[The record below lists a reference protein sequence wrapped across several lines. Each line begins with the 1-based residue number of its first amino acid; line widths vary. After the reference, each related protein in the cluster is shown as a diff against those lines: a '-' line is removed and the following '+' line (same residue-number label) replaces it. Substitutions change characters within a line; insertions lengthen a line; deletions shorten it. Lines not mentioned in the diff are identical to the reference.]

1 MIRHKNK
8 PLHVKYALYTL
19 ALTLGAFVISGCT
32 SEKKD
37 EILKGMPAVPPLSVA
52 TYQVVAMDVPVSLE
66 YPAKVKSMQQV
77 NVVARVSGVLEKKHF
92 TEGSFVKAGDMLY
105 QIDSDRYEA
114 LMQEA
119 VADVGVK
126 EATLK
131 QATRDWDR
139 TKVLF
144 DQDAVSQKE
153 RDAAL
158 SAFESAGAS
167 LKASQSALKKA
178 TIDFNYTKVKATISG
193 MTSLNAQDVG
203 SYVGSSSD
211 TMTLTT
217 ITQTNPVY
225 VEFSISDIELLKK
238 RYVMGSGNW
247 SSIAQ
252 AKLPVQLSTPDGTK
266 YTKAGTLD
274 FLDSSVDGETSTI
287 KARATFSNPNN
298 ILIPGLFVRVNV
310 EGLVYKDAL
319 SVPQKALLQD
329 ATGSFVYVLKEGKA
343 HKLPVKAGTVHNDT
357 YIIESG
363 LNAGD
368 VVITNNLTKLRPGSA
383 ITITEVKE

>member
-1 MIRHKNK
+1 MTTNRVY
-8 PLHVKYALYTL
+8 LTYARYALIGV
-19 ALTLGAFVISGCT
+19 LGAFLVTGC
-32 SEKKD
+32 SSQDKKTA
-37 EILKGMPAVPPLSVA
+37 GMPAMPPLSVS
-52 TYQVVAMDVPVSLE
+52 TYKVITSDVPVSLE

-77 NVVARVSGVLEKKHF
+77 SIVARVSGVLEKKYF
-92 TEGSFVKAGDMLY
+92 TEGSFVKAGETLY

-131 QATRDWDR
+131 QATRDWER
-139 TKVLF
+139 TKALF

-158 SAFESAGAS
+158 SAYESAGAS
-167 LKASQSALKKA
+167 LKSSQAALKKA

-217 ITQTNPVY
+217 ITQTDPIY
-225 VEFSISDIELLKK
+225 VEFSLPDIELLKK
-238 RYVMGSGNW
+238 RYVMGTGNW
-247 SSIAQ
+247 NSLAQ
-252 AKLPVQLSTPDGTK
+252 AKLPIQLSTPDGTK
-266 YTKAGTLD
+266 YAKTGTLD
-274 FLDSSVDGETSTI
+274 FIDSYVDAETSTI
-287 KARATFSNPNN
+287 KARATFANPNN

-310 EGLVYKDAL
+310 EGLVYKDAI
-319 SVPQKALLQD
+319 SIPQKALLQE
-329 ATGSFVYVLKEGKA
+329 AIGSFVYVVKEGKA
-343 HKLPVKAGTVHNDT
+343 TKVPVKAGTVHNDT

-363 LNAGD
+363 LSAGD
-368 VVITNNLTKLRPGSA
+368 VVITDNLTKLRPGSA
-383 ITITEVKE
+383 VNVIEAKE

>member
-1 MIRHKNK
+1 MTKNRV
-8 PLHVKYALYTL
+8 LITYASYAL
-19 ALTLGAFVISGCT
+19 AVTLGAFLVAGC
-32 SEKKD
+32 SSQDKKAA
-37 EILKGMPAVPPLSVA
+37 GMPAMPPLSVS
-52 TYQVVAMDVPVSLE
+52 TYKVVASDVPVSLE

-119 VADVGVK
+119 IADVGVK

-131 QATRDWDR
+131 QATRDWER

-144 DQDAVSQKE
+144 AQDAVSQKE

-158 SAFESAGAS
+158 SAYESASAS
-167 LKASQSALKKA
+167 LKASNAALKKA

-211 TMTLTT
+211 TMALTT
-217 ITQTNPVY
+217 ITQTDPVY
-225 VEFSISDIELLKK
+225 VEFSLPDIELLKK
-238 RYVMGSGNW
+238 RYVMGQGNW
-247 SSIAQ
+247 NSIAQ
-252 AKLPVQLSTPDGTK
+252 AKLPVGLSTPDGSK
-266 YTKAGTLD
+266 YAKAGTLD
-274 FLDSSVDGETSTI
+274 FIDSYVDAETSTI

-310 EGLVYKDAL
+310 EGLVYKDAI
-319 SVPQKALLQD
+319 SIPQMALLQD
-329 ATGSFVYVLKEGKA
+329 ATGSYVFVAKEGKA
-343 HKLPVKAGTVHNDT
+343 HKVPVKAGTVHNNT

-368 VVITNNLTKLRPGSA
+368 VVITNNLTKLRPGAA
-383 ITITEVKE
+383 INLAEAKE

>member
-1 MIRHKNK
+1 MTINRVY
-8 PLHVKYALYTL
+8 LTYARYALIG
-19 ALTLGAFVISGCT
+19 TLGAFLLTGC
-32 SEKKD
+32 SSQDKKVAG
-37 EILKGMPAVPPLSVA
+37 GMPAMPPLSVA
-52 TYQVVAMDVPVSLE
+52 TYKVVASDVPVSLE

-92 TEGSFVKAGDMLY
+92 TEGSFVKAGDTLY

-119 VADVGVK
+119 IADVGMK

-131 QATRDWDR
+131 QATRDWER

-144 DQDAVSQKE
+144 EQDALSQKE

-167 LKASQSALKKA
+167 LKASQAALKKA

-217 ITQTNPVY
+217 ITQTDPIY
-225 VEFSISDIELLKK
+225 VEFSLPDIELLKK
-238 RYVMGSGNW
+238 RYVMGTGNW
-247 SSIAQ
+247 NSIAQ
-252 AKLPVQLSTPDGTK
+252 AKLPVQLSTPDGSK
-266 YTKAGTLD
+266 YAKAGTLD
-274 FLDSSVDGETSTI
+274 FIDSYVDSETSTI
-287 KARATFSNPNN
+287 KARATFANPNN

-310 EGLVYKDAL
+310 EGLVYKDAI
-319 SVPQKALLQD
+319 SIPQKALLQE
-329 ATGSFVYVLKEGKA
+329 AIGSFVYVVKEGKA
-343 HKLPVKAGTVHNDT
+343 TKVPVKAGTVHNDT

-363 LNAGD
+363 LSAGD

-383 ITITEVKE
+383 VNVAEAKE

>member
-1 MIRHKNK
+1 MTKNRV
-8 PLHVKYALYTL
+8 LITYASYAL
-19 ALTLGAFVISGCT
+19 AVTLGAFLVAGC
-32 SEKKD
+32 SSQDKKAA
-37 EILKGMPAVPPLSVA
+37 GMPAMPPLSVS
-52 TYQVVAMDVPVSLE
+52 TYKVVASDVPVSLE

-119 VADVGVK
+119 IADVGVK

-131 QATRDWDR
+131 QATRDWER

-144 DQDAVSQKE
+144 AQDAVSQKE

-158 SAFESAGAS
+158 SAYESASAS
-167 LKASQSALKKA
+167 LKASNAAFKKA

-211 TMTLTT
+211 TMALTT
-217 ITQTNPVY
+217 ITQTDPVY
-225 VEFSISDIELLKK
+225 VEFSLPDIELLKK
-238 RYVMGSGNW
+238 RYVMGQGNW
-247 SSIAQ
+247 NSIAQ
-252 AKLPVQLSTPDGTK
+252 AKLPVQLSTPDGSK
-266 YTKAGTLD
+266 YAKAGTLD
-274 FLDSSVDGETSTI
+274 FIDSYVDAETSTI

-310 EGLVYKDAL
+310 EGLVYKDAI
-319 SVPQKALLQD
+319 SIPQMALLQD
-329 ATGSFVYVLKEGKA
+329 ATGSYVFVAKEGKA
-343 HKLPVKAGTVHNDT
+343 HKIPVKAGTVHNNT

-368 VVITNNLTKLRPGSA
+368 VVITNNLTKLRPGAA
-383 ITITEVKE
+383 INLAEAKE

>member
-1 MIRHKNK
+1 MTKNR
-8 PLHVKYALYTL
+8 VYMTYARYALV
-19 ALTLGAFVISGCT
+19 ATLGAFLVAGCT
-32 SEKKD
+32 SQDKKGAQ
-37 EILKGMPAVPPLSVA
+37 GMPAMPPLSVA
-52 TYQVVAMDVPVSLE
+52 TYKVVSSDVPVSLE

-77 NVVARVSGVLEKKHF
+77 SIVARVSGVLEKKHF

-131 QATRDWDR
+131 QATRDWER

-144 DQDAVSQKE
+144 EQDAVSQKE

-167 LKASQSALKKA
+167 LKASHATLKKA

-217 ITQTNPVY
+217 ITQTDPVY
-225 VEFSISDIELLKK
+225 VEFSLPDIELLKK

-252 AKLPVQLSTPDGTK
+252 AKLPVQLSTPDGSK
-266 YTKAGTLD
+266 YAKAGTLD
-274 FLDSSVDGETSTI
+274 FIDSYVDAETSTI
-287 KARATFSNPNN
+287 KARATFANPNN

-310 EGLVYKDAL
+310 EGLVYKDAI
-319 SVPQKALLQD
+319 SIPQIALLQD
-329 ATGSFVYVLKEGKA
+329 ATGSYVYVAKEGKA
-343 HKLPVKAGTVHNDT
+343 HKVPVKAGTVHHDT

-368 VVITNNLTKLRPGSA
+368 VVITNNLTKIRPGSA
-383 ITITEVKE
+383 INLAEAKE

>member
-1 MIRHKNK
+1 MTKTLVTKTYAR
-8 PLHVKYALYTL
+8 YALI
-19 ALTLGAFVISGCT
+19 ATLGAFLITGCS
-32 SEKKD
+32 SEDKKVGAQ
-37 EILKGMPAVPPLSVA
+37 GMPSLPPLAVA
-52 TYQVVAMDVPVSLE
+52 TYKVVASDVPVSLE

-77 NVVARVSGVLEKKHF
+77 SIVARVSGVLEKKHF

-139 TKVLF
+139 TKALF
-144 DQDAVSQKE
+144 EQDALSQKE

-158 SAFESAGAS
+158 SAYESAGAS
-167 LKASQSALKKA
+167 LKASQAALKKA

-193 MTSLNAQDVG
+193 LTSLNTQDVG

-217 ITQTNPVY
+217 ITQTDPVY
-225 VEFSISDIELLKK
+225 VEFSLPDIELLKK
-238 RYVMGSGNW
+238 RYVMGQGNW

-252 AKLPVQLSTPDGTK
+252 AKLPVQLSTPDGSK
-266 YTKAGTLD
+266 YAKAGTLD
-274 FLDSSVDGETSTI
+274 FLDSSVDAETSTI

-329 ATGSFVYVLKEGKA
+329 ATGSFVYIAKEGKA
-343 HKLPVKAGTVHNDT
+343 HKLPVKAGTVHDDT

-368 VVITNNLTKLRPGSA
+368 VVITNNLTKLRPGAA
-383 ITITEVKE
+383 ISVAEAKE

>member
-1 MIRHKNK
+1 MTKQSVYLTYAR
-8 PLHVKYALYTL
+8 YAL
-19 ALTLGAFVISGCT
+19 AVTLGAFLVTGC
-32 SEKKD
+32 SSQDKKAGAQ
-37 EILKGMPAVPPLSVA
+37 GMPAMPPLSVS
-52 TYQVVAMDVPVSLE
+52 TYKVVASDVPVSLE

-77 NVVARVSGVLEKKHF
+77 SIVARVSGVLEKKHF

-119 VADVGVK
+119 IADVGVK

-131 QATRDWDR
+131 QTTRDWDR

-144 DQDAVSQKE
+144 EQDAVSQKE
-153 RDAAL
+153 RDSAL
-158 SAFESAGAS
+158 SAYESAGAS
-167 LKASQSALKKA
+167 LKASQATLKKA

-193 MTSLNAQDVG
+193 MTSLNTQDIG

-217 ITQTNPVY
+217 ITQTDPVY
-225 VEFSISDIELLKK
+225 VEFSLPDIELLKK
-238 RYVMGSGNW
+238 RYVMGQGNW

-252 AKLPVQLSTPDGTK
+252 AKLPVQLSTSDGNK
-266 YTKAGTLD
+266 YAKAGTLD
-274 FLDSSVDGETSTI
+274 FIDSYVDSETSTI

-310 EGLVYKDAL
+310 EGLVYKDAI
-319 SVPQKALLQD
+319 SIPQKALLQE
-329 ATGSFVYVLKEGKA
+329 AIGSFVYVVKEGKA
-343 HKLPVKAGTVHNDT
+343 AKVPVKSGTVHNDT

-368 VVITNNLTKLRPGSA
+368 VIITNNLTKLRPGSA
-383 ITITEVKE
+383 VVVAEAKE

>member
-1 MIRHKNK
+1 MVKNK
-8 PLHVKYALYTL
+8 IYVTYARYALL
-19 ALTLGAFVISGCT
+19 AALGAFLVSGC
-32 SEKKD
+32 SNEGDKKAAA
-37 EILKGMPAVPPLSVA
+37 GMPAMPPLPV
-52 TYQVVAMDVPVSLE
+52 TTFKVVAQDVPVSLE

-77 NVVARVSGVLEKKHF
+77 GIVARVSGVLEKKYF
-92 TEGSFVKAGDMLY
+92 TEGSYVKAGDTLY
-105 QIDSDRYEA
+105 QIDSDRYAA

-131 QATRDWDR
+131 QATRDWER

-158 SAFESAGAS
+158 SAYETAGAS
-167 LKASQSALKKA
+167 LKASQAALKKA

-193 MTSLNAQDVG
+193 MTSLNTQDIG
-203 SYVGSSSD
+203 SYVGSSAD

-217 ITQTNPVY
+217 ITQTDPIY
-225 VEFSISDIELLKK
+225 VEFSLPDIDLLKK
-238 RYVMGSGNW
+238 RYVMNNGNW
-247 SSIAQ
+247 NTLAQ
-252 AKLPVQLSTPDGTK
+252 AKLPVGLSTPDGAK
-266 YTKAGTLD
+266 YAKEGTLD
-274 FLDSSVDGETSTI
+274 FIDSYVDSETSTI

-310 EGLVYKDAL
+310 EGLVYKDAI
-319 SVPQKALLQD
+319 SIPQKALLQE
-329 ATGSFVYVLKEGKA
+329 AIGSFVYVVKEGKA
-343 HKLPVKAGTVHNDT
+343 AKVSVKAGTVHNDT

-383 ITITEVKE
+383 VVVAEAKE

>member
-1 MIRHKNK
+1 MTINRVY
-8 PLHVKYALYTL
+8 LTYARYALIG
-19 ALTLGAFVISGCT
+19 TLGAFLLTGC
-32 SEKKD
+32 SSQDKKVAG
-37 EILKGMPAVPPLSVA
+37 GMPAMPPLSVA
-52 TYQVVAMDVPVSLE
+52 TYKVVASDVPVSLE

-92 TEGSFVKAGDMLY
+92 TEGSFVKAGDTLY

-119 VADVGVK
+119 VADVGMK

-131 QATRDWDR
+131 QATRDWER

-144 DQDAVSQKE
+144 EQDALSQKE

-158 SAFESAGAS
+158 SAYESAGAS
-167 LKASQSALKKA
+167 LKASQAALKKA

-217 ITQTNPVY
+217 ITQTDPIY
-225 VEFSISDIELLKK
+225 VEFSLPDIELLKK
-238 RYVMGSGNW
+238 RYVMGTGNW
-247 SSIAQ
+247 NSIAQ
-252 AKLPVQLSTPDGTK
+252 AKLPVQLSTPDGSK
-266 YTKAGTLD
+266 YAKAGTLD
-274 FLDSSVDGETSTI
+274 FIDSYVDSETSTI
-287 KARATFSNPNN
+287 KARATFANPNN

-310 EGLVYKDAL
+310 EGLVYKDAI
-319 SVPQKALLQD
+319 SIPQKALLQE
-329 ATGSFVYVLKEGKA
+329 AIGSFVYVVKEGKA
-343 HKLPVKAGTVHNDT
+343 TKVPVKAGTVHHDT

-363 LNAGD
+363 LSAGD

-383 ITITEVKE
+383 VNVAEAKE

>member
-1 MIRHKNK
+1 MTTNRVY
-8 PLHVKYALYTL
+8 LTYARYALIGV
-19 ALTLGAFVISGCT
+19 LGAFLVTGC
-32 SEKKD
+32 SSQDKKAAG
-37 EILKGMPAVPPLSVA
+37 GMPAMPPLSVS
-52 TYQVVAMDVPVSLE
+52 TYKVITSDVPVSLE

-77 NVVARVSGVLEKKHF
+77 NIVARVSGVLEKKHF
-92 TEGSFVKAGDMLY
+92 TEGSFVKAGDTLY

-119 VADVGVK
+119 VADVGMK

-139 TKVLF
+139 TKALF
-144 DQDAVSQKE
+144 EQDAVSQKE

-158 SAFESAGAS
+158 SAYESAGAS
-167 LKASQSALKKA
+167 LKSSQAALKKA

-217 ITQTNPVY
+217 ITQTDPIY
-225 VEFSISDIELLKK
+225 VEFSLPDIELLKK
-238 RYVMGSGNW
+238 RYVMGTGNW
-247 SSIAQ
+247 NSLAQ
-252 AKLPVQLSTPDGTK
+252 AKLPIQLSTPDGSK
-266 YTKAGTLD
+266 YAKMGTLD
-274 FLDSSVDGETSTI
+274 FIDSYVDAETSTI
-287 KARATFSNPNN
+287 KARATFANPNN

-310 EGLVYKDAL
+310 EGLVYKDAI
-319 SVPQKALLQD
+319 SIPQKALLQE
-329 ATGSFVYVLKEGKA
+329 AIGSFVYVVKEGKA
-343 HKLPVKAGTVHNDT
+343 TKVPVKAGSVHNDT

-363 LNAGD
+363 LSAGD
-368 VVITNNLTKLRPGSA
+368 VVITDNLTKLRPGSA
-383 ITITEVKE
+383 VNVIEAKE

>member
-1 MIRHKNK
+1 M
-8 PLHVKYALYTL
+8 VT
-19 ALTLGAFVISGCT
+19 GC
-32 SEKKD
+32 SSQDKKAA
-37 EILKGMPAVPPLSVA
+37 GMPAMPPLSVS
-52 TYQVVAMDVPVSLE
+52 TYKVITSDVPVSLE

-77 NVVARVSGVLEKKHF
+77 SIVARVSGVLEKKYF
-92 TEGSFVKAGDMLY
+92 TEGSFVKAGETLY

-131 QATRDWDR
+131 QATRDWER
-139 TKVLF
+139 TKALF

-158 SAFESAGAS
+158 SAYESAGAS
-167 LKASQSALKKA
+167 LKSSQAALKKA

-217 ITQTNPVY
+217 ITQTDPIY
-225 VEFSISDIELLKK
+225 VEFSLPDIELLKK
-238 RYVMGSGNW
+238 RYVMGTGNW
-247 SSIAQ
+247 NSLAQ
-252 AKLPVQLSTPDGTK
+252 AKLPIQLSTPDGTK
-266 YTKAGTLD
+266 YAKTGTLD
-274 FLDSSVDGETSTI
+274 FIDSYVDAETSTI
-287 KARATFSNPNN
+287 KARATFANPNN

-310 EGLVYKDAL
+310 EGLVYKDAI
-319 SVPQKALLQD
+319 SIPQKALLQE
-329 ATGSFVYVLKEGKA
+329 AIGSFVYVVKEGKA
-343 HKLPVKAGTVHNDT
+343 TKVPVKAGTVHNDT

-363 LNAGD
+363 LSAGD
-368 VVITNNLTKLRPGSA
+368 VVITDNLTKLRPGSA
-383 ITITEVKE
+383 VNVIEAKE

>member
-1 MIRHKNK
+1 MISQKRVSKWSISL
-8 PLHVKYALYTL
+8 PLL
-19 ALTLGAFVISGCT
+19 ALLSFTGCN
-32 SEKKD
+32 SESKLSA
-37 EILKGMPAVPPLSVA
+37 EMSSMPPLSVA
-52 TYQVVAMDVPVSLE
+52 TYKVVASDVPVSLE

-77 NVVARVSGVLEKKHF
+77 NIVARVSGVLEKKHF
-92 TEGSFVKAGDMLY
+92 TEGSFVKAGDTLY

-131 QATRDWDR
+131 QATRDWER

-144 DQDAVSQKE
+144 EQDAVSQKE

-158 SAFESAGAS
+158 SAYESASAS
-167 LKASQSALKKA
+167 LKASNAALKKA

-193 MTSLNAQDVG
+193 LTSLNTQDVG

-217 ITQTNPVY
+217 ITQTDPIY
-225 VEFSISDIELLKK
+225 VEFSLSDIELLKK
-238 RYVMGSGNW
+238 RYVMNQGNW
-247 SSIAQ
+247 GSIAQ
-252 AKLPVQLSTPDGTK
+252 AKLPVGISTPDGSK
-266 YTKAGTLD
+266 YAKAGTLD

-287 KARATFSNPNN
+287 KARATFANPNN
-298 ILIPGLFVRVNV
+298 ILIPGLFVRVKV
-310 EGLVYKDAL
+310 EGLVYKDAI
-319 SVPQKALLQD
+319 SIPQVALLQD
-329 ATGSFVYVLKEGKA
+329 ATSSYVYVAKEGKA
-343 HKLPVKAGTVHNDT
+343 HKVPVKAGTVHNDT

-363 LNAGD
+363 LSAGD

-383 ITITEVKE
+383 VIVAEAKE

>member
-1 MIRHKNK
+1 MIKNRVY
-8 PLHVKYALYTL
+8 LAYANYALI
-19 ALTLGAFVISGCT
+19 ATLGAFLITGCSG
-32 SEKKD
+32 EGKKSGAQ
-37 EILKGMPAVPPLSVA
+37 GMPAMPPLSVA
-52 TYQVVAMDVPVSLE
+52 TYKVAPHDIPVSLE
-66 YPAKVKSMQQV
+66 YPAKVKSLQQV
-77 NVVARVSGVLEKKHF
+77 NVVARVSGILEKKFF

-114 LMQEA
+114 LMQVA
-119 VADVGVK
+119 AADVGVK

-131 QATRDWDR
+131 QASRDWDR

-144 DQDAVSQKE
+144 EQDALSQKE

-158 SAFESAGAS
+158 SAFESAAAS
-167 LKASQSALKKA
+167 LKAAQATLKQT
-178 TIDFNYTKVKATISG
+178 TIDFNYTKVKAPISG
-193 MTSLNAQDVG
+193 MTSLNTQDIG

-211 TMTLTT
+211 TMALTT
-217 ITQTNPVY
+217 ITQTDPVY
-225 VEFSISDIELLKK
+225 VEFSLPDIELLKK
-238 RYVMGSGNW
+238 RYVMGTGNW

-252 AKLPVQLSTPDGTK
+252 AKLPVQLSTSDGNTYDK
-266 YTKAGTLD
+266 NGTLD
-274 FLDSSVDGETSTI
+274 FIDSYVDAETSTI
-287 KARATFSNPNN
+287 KARATFANPNN

-329 ATGSFVYVLKEGKA
+329 ATGSYVYVVKENKA
-343 HKLPVKAGTVHNDT
+343 AKILVKAGTVNNDA

-363 LNAGD
+363 LHAGD

-383 ITITEVKE
+383 VTVAEAKE

>member
-1 MIRHKNK
+1 MTTSRVY
-8 PLHVKYALYTL
+8 LTYARYALIG
-19 ALTLGAFVISGCT
+19 ALGAFLITGC
-32 SEKKD
+32 SSQDKKAAG
-37 EILKGMPAVPPLSVA
+37 GMPAMPPLSVT
-52 TYQVVAMDVPVSLE
+52 TYKVIASDVPVSLE

-92 TEGSFVKAGDMLY
+92 TEGSFVKAGDTLY

-119 VADVGVK
+119 VADVGMK

-131 QATRDWDR
+131 QATRDWER
-139 TKVLF
+139 TKALF
-144 DQDAVSQKE
+144 EQDALSQKE

-158 SAFESAGAS
+158 SAYESAGAA
-167 LKASQSALKKA
+167 LKASHASLKKA

-217 ITQTNPVY
+217 ITQTDPVY
-225 VEFSISDIELLKK
+225 VEFSLPDIELLKK
-238 RYVMGSGNW
+238 RYVMGTGNW
-247 SSIAQ
+247 NSIAQ
-252 AKLPVQLSTPDGTK
+252 AKLPVQLSTPDGSK
-266 YTKAGTLD
+266 YAKAGTLD
-274 FLDSSVDGETSTI
+274 FIDSYVDAETSTI
-287 KARATFSNPNN
+287 KARATFANPNT

-310 EGLVYKDAL
+310 EGLVYKDAI
-319 SVPQKALLQD
+319 SIPQKALLQE
-329 ATGSFVYVLKEGKA
+329 AIGSFVYVAKEGKA
-343 HKLPVKAGTVHNDT
+343 TKVPVKAGTVHNDT

-363 LNAGD
+363 LSAGD

-383 ITITEVKE
+383 VNVAEAKE

>member
-1 MIRHKNK
+1 MISKKRVSKWSISL
-8 PLHVKYALYTL
+8 PLL
-19 ALTLGAFVISGCT
+19 ALLSFTGCN
-32 SEKKD
+32 SESKLSA
-37 EILKGMPAVPPLSVA
+37 EMSSMPPLSVA
-52 TYQVVAMDVPVSLE
+52 TYKVVASDVPVSLE

-77 NVVARVSGVLEKKHF
+77 NIVARVSGVLEKKHF
-92 TEGSFVKAGDMLY
+92 TEGSFVKAGDTLY

-131 QATRDWDR
+131 QATRDWER

-144 DQDAVSQKE
+144 EQDAVSQKE

-158 SAFESAGAS
+158 SAYESASAS
-167 LKASQSALKKA
+167 LKASNAALKKA

-193 MTSLNAQDVG
+193 LTSLNTQDVG

-217 ITQTNPVY
+217 ITQTDPIY
-225 VEFSISDIELLKK
+225 VEFSLSDIELLKK
-238 RYVMGSGNW
+238 RYVMNQGNW
-247 SSIAQ
+247 GSIAQ
-252 AKLPVQLSTPDGTK
+252 AKLPVGISTPDGSK
-266 YTKAGTLD
+266 YAKAGTLD

-287 KARATFSNPNN
+287 KARATFANPNN
-298 ILIPGLFVRVNV
+298 ILIPGLFVRVKV
-310 EGLVYKDAL
+310 EGLVYKDAI
-319 SVPQKALLQD
+319 SIPQVALLQD
-329 ATGSFVYVLKEGKA
+329 ATSSYVYVAKEGKA
-343 HKLPVKAGTVHNDT
+343 HKVPVKAGTVHNDT

-363 LNAGD
+363 LSAGD

-383 ITITEVKE
+383 VIVAEAKE